1 MFANFL
7 TAIPTG
13 AAMTLMI
20 LFGMQ
25 ALIAMQPIAT
35 VDRIRHELNPFLLEP
50 RDEELRIDDFHPDQI
65 DDIEPAPPLDLTQD
79 FSSDDV
85 TFTIPAGTPL
95 PKNSDGYRAS
105 PFTRDGPLVAIVRV
119 SPTYPT
125 SMSTRGIEGWVT
137 VQFDVLPDGTVG
149 NVMVLESSNRSF
161 ERSAIRAAGRF
172 RFKARVVDG
181 VPLRSTGVQYR
192 FRFELD
198 K

>member
-13 AAMTLMI
+13 ATMTLMI

-25 ALIAMQPIAT
+25 ALIAMQPVET
-35 VDRIRHELNPFLLEP
+35 VDRILHDLTSFLPEP
-50 RDEELRIDDFHPDQI
+50 RDEELRTDEFHPDQI
-65 DDIEPAPPLDLTQD
+65 DDIEPAPPLAPTQD
-79 FSSDDV
+79 FGADDV
-85 TFTIPAGTPL
+85 TLTIPTGTPL
-95 PKNSDGYRAS
+95 PKKSDGYRAS
-105 PFTRDGPLVAIVRV
+105 PFTQDGPLVAMVRV

-149 NVMVLESSNRSF
+149 NVTVLKSSNRSF
-161 ERSAIRAAGRF
+161 ERSAIQAAGRF
-172 RFKARVVDG
+172 RFKAQVVDG
-181 VPLRSTGVQYR
+181 VPQTTTGVQYR

>member
-7 TAIPTG
+7 TAIPTS
-13 AAMTLMI
+13 AAMTLML

-25 ALIAMQPIAT
+25 ALIAMQPVAT
-35 VDRIRHELNPFLLEP
+35 ADRIRHTLTPFILEP
-50 RDEELRIDDFHPDQI
+50 RDEDLRTDEFHPDQI
-65 DDIEPAPPLDLTQD
+65 DDIEPAPPLDLTQE
-79 FSSDDV
+79 FGADDV
-85 TFTIPAGTPL
+85 TLTVPSGTPL
-95 PKNSDGYRAS
+95 PTRTNGYRAS
-105 PFTRDGPLVAIVRV
+105 PFTQDGPLVTIVRV

-137 VQFDVLPDGTVG
+137 VQFDVLPDGSVG
-149 NVMVLESSNRSF
+149 NVTVIESSNRSF
-161 ERSAIRAAGRF
+161 ERSAIQAAGRF

-181 VPLRSTGVQYR
+181 VPQMSTGLQYR